1 MVGRLDQKEI
11 SLVTLTSDAL
21 VKQVEE
27 LLEAAGAQVVSH
39 ARISEP
45 QALTG
50 IELAAANTLGGELLT
65 NLINGMQGRVD
76 HRSNLVRWVKA
87 GTHMAQQVVVVGS
100 EQVSDA
106 VRSLVKALAQNQVP
120 VIAAVTEKDLRPFR
134 IAGVKVVS
142 DIQYADGVA
151 GLGGDAGTLKRCE
164 SGGIVAMPSI
174 GVVIP
179 AWNEAARIGRT
190 VSAAAAIS
198 GVSEVIVVDDGS
210 TDDTADIAWQA
221 GAHVLRL
228 PTNRGKGQAL
238 HEGIQRCKCDII
250 LMLDADLEE
259 TAIAAEALLKPVLN
273 EQADMAIAQFP
284 RCKPAGFGIVR
295 TLAQGGIRMLT
306 GLKLQSPLSGQRAV
320 RRIIFDQVTLAPGWE
335 TEVALTI
342 DAVRCG
348 FRVRG
353 PRGFSP
359 SFNRARLERFCSSR
373 KAVRRCGKHCC

>member
-1 MVGRLDQKEI
+1 MIIDMRYHLTTLISVFFALGLGILIGTSINSDGQLLQKQASLIDAIDDQLSLLRVEKEHLAGSVQQLNQELAVYRSFAARLVSQTVVGRLDQKEI

-142 DIQYADGVA
+142 DISTPM
-151 GLGGDAGTLKRCE
+151 GLL
-164 SGGIVAMPSI
+164 
-174 GVVIP
+174 
-179 AWNEAARIGRT
+179 
-190 VSAAAAIS
+190 
-198 GVSEVIVVDDGS
+198 
-210 TDDTADIAWQA
+210 
-221 GAHVLRL
+221 
-228 PTNRGKGQAL
+228 AL
-238 HEGIQRCKCDII
+238 VE
-250 LMLDADLEE
+250 M
-259 TAIAAEALLKPVLN
+259 
-273 EQADMAIAQFP
+273 
-284 RCKPAGFGIVR
+284 
-295 TLAQGGIRMLT
+295 
-306 GLKLQSPLSGQRAV
+306 
-320 RRIIFDQVTLAPGWE
+320 
-335 TEVALTI
+335 
-342 DAVRCG
+342 
-348 FRVRG
+348 
-353 PRGFSP
+353 
-359 SFNRARLERFCSSR
+359 LER
-373 KAVRRCGKHCC
+373 